1 VCLPNLQQ
9 PAKSDPPGFSARHG
23 ALLCDALDAQG
34 EPRKTLS
41 ARVIVEELAAR
52 AQAEERRLLY
62 VALTRARKELSVSWS
77 RARTP
82 GGRGSRKPSRF
93 LDGLRPSV
101 PSDRP
106 SSPKAG
112 KQKGCRVCAQP
123 LVTVADRQLGRHETC
138 ESAYDEALFERLR
151 EWRKRTADEASVPA
165 YVVFT
170 DKTLQA
176 IAEVRPTT
184 QAAMLRI
191 NGVGSTKWERYGD
204 EVLAVVNGEI

>member
-1 VCLPNLQQ
+1 MPIVYAET
-9 PAKSDPPGFSARHG
+9 PAA
-23 ALLCDALDAQG
+23 
-34 EPRKTLS
+34 
-41 ARVIVEELAAR
+41 VE
-52 AQAEERRLLY
+52 EERRLLY

-93 LDGLRPSV
+93 LDGLRPQV
-101 PSDRP
+101 QSDRP
-106 SSPKAG
+106 AAPKSG
-112 KQKGCRVCAQP
+112 KQKGCRVCGKP
-123 LVTVADRQLGRHETC
+123 LSTVAERQLGRHETC
-138 ESAYDEALFERLR
+138 ESSYDEALFERLR
-151 EWRKRTADEASVPA
+151 DWRKRVADEASVPA

-176 IAEVRPTT
+176 IAEVRPST

-204 EVLAVVNGEI
+204 EVLALVTAGVTSGDNGEN